1 MVRVRSPTEAM
12 LFRRRTFESMQNGFR
27 RTWTST
33 RHETHMFCRLPR
45 QRHLLCDSLHQPR
58 RILSLLSGVVLHCM
72 VCSIAANHGLGI
84 VTVSP
89 PANSCRQLVKQQ
101 FHPACQSHLSAI
113 VSSIAILRFLI
124 SNRKALLLYASYTP
138 LQWVPTENHQNDVS
152 PTSLKRRPFSP
163 TGACQSSVQ
172 RMVLV
177 PPNSSCTIV
186 GVFECSGQE

>member
-1 MVRVRSPTEAM
+1 MVLVRSPTEAM

-33 RHETHMFCRLPR
+33 QHETLCFVGFPDSATCCVTRSTNREEYCRCCLV
-45 QRHLLCDSLHQPR
+45 SFF
-58 RILSLLSGVVLHCM
+58 IAW
-72 VCSIAANHGLGI
+72 VCSIAANDGLGI

-113 VSSIAILRFLI
+113 VSSFAILRFLI

-138 LQWVPTENHQNDVS
+138 LQWVPTENHHNDVS

-163 TGACQSSVQ
+163 AGACQSSVQ

-177 PPNSSCTIV
+177 QPNSSCTIV
-186 GVFECSGQE
+186 GVFECSGRE